1 MQTLIGSGAEPL
13 LLRGQRRWPF
23 AAGVALAL
31 ALALSGAGVSA
42 ANASTG
48 PRPLS
53 ASTAAACPAAKWHK
67 PPITVSRNFHVPPT
81 PVIRAVRAAK
91 HPNCHFDRL
100 VLDITVRN
108 PGYRIQFVRQVSADP
123 SGKPIK
129 LPGRRFLLITL
140 RPTQA
145 HKSSGASTLPTK
157 VQVLGLPMLKA
168 WVLAGDFEGVVSIGV
183 GLRAKTSIR
192 VGELRGRLFIDFK
205 Y

>member
-1 MQTLIGSGAEPL
+1 MRHHGNSSPEPLPLRGRRRWAVAVATAVVVGLASGATS
-13 LLRGQRRWPF
+13 
-23 AAGVALAL
+23 VAT
-31 ALALSGAGVSA
+31 
-42 ANASTG
+42 AST
-48 PRPLS
+48 RPSQSTASSS
-53 ASTAAACPAAKWHK
+53 ASCPAARWHT
-67 PPITVSRNFHVPPT
+67 PPITVTRHFRVPPT
-81 PVIRAVRAAK
+81 PVIKAVRAGK
-91 HPNCHFDRL
+91 HLRCHFDRL

-108 PGYRIQFVRQVSADP
+108 PGYHIQFVRQVIADP
-123 SGKPIK
+123 SGKTIK

-140 RPTQA
+140 RPAQA

-168 WVLAGDFEGVVSIGV
+168 WVLAGDFEGVVSIAV